1 MLDLIKLTDV
11 VRSYSYYIITEPL
24 LGSSSS
30 LSDNKIY
37 VFKTFAIFFLSLLK
51 EELVS
56 TLIISLNSLSSN
68 V

>member
-1 MLDLIKLTDV
+1 MLDLIRLTDV
-11 VRSYSYYIITEPL
+11 VRSDSYYIIIEPL

-30 LSDNKIY
+30 LSDYMIY

>member
-1 MLDLIKLTDV
+1 MLDLSKLTDV
-11 VRSYSYYIITEPL
+11 VRSASYYIITEPL

-37 VFKTFAIFFLSLLK
+37 VFKTLAMFFLSLLN

-56 TLIISLNSLSSN
+56 TLIMSLSSPSSN